1 MKRIVLGIL
10 CFGVLLAGCAT
21 FDDPAKPEDFGNG
34 PTISISIGAKTD
46 SAFTFT
52 ITPGTG
58 AAYYSY
64 IIAQSNASQELD
76 ALSLLRGIYSGGVIQ
91 DTLITEKL
99 PTFTFDMI
107 DKDGEPMCTPNT
119 TYQIYAVASN
129 VQGIV
134 GRVVNV
140 AVTTTDG
147 DRPQV
152 IDTDSD
158 GDEKAVLVVF
168 SEAVKLGTGAIT
180 ALYYKE
186 WDINNTIT
194 LDDDEYEIDISGNKV
209 VFVAP
214 DAPAGAYL
222 TFSWA
227 EGAFLDNFGN
237 PCSAFTSGINEAGTA
252 FENAYVHITPV
263 PFEIEDTCSFA
274 PELASNFG
282 DWEAFV
288 GELIFDFP
296 IFFIEDAVKA
306 GDIKIIYSNAKK
318 TTVINLPVG
327 YWEVDGN
334 TLRFALTESPQIG
347 DYVGIQISEGIL
359 FDVYGNP
366 NEAFELEE
374 GWMYFAEY
382 ERSMIIGTYIMSW
395 DSYFGD
401 GPAEAAI
408 TIEADPDSDDG
419 VIISGLFSEFAGA
432 GLVPIE
438 GVFEVSEDGESASI
452 SIPDEQVVY
461 DRNGTLV
468 YYVNAGVE
476 APVTWNVLG
485 NSNMYTDDLWGYYFE
500 NPDDDDW
507 VDAAY
512 GATFTKISTTSS
524 LKSALQPRKIDFSNL
539 KLRTSP
545 NLRRR

>member
-10 CFGVLLAGCAT
+10 CFGVILAGCAT

-34 PTISISIGAKTD
+34 PSISINIGAKTD

-52 ITPGTG
+52 ITPGSG
-58 AAYYSY
+58 AVYYSY
-64 IIAQSNASQELD
+64 IIAQSNTAQELD
-76 ALSLLRGIYSGGVIQ
+76 ALSLLRGVYSGGVIQ

-107 DKDGEPMCTPNT
+107 DKDGEPMCSPNT

-134 GRVVNV
+134 GNVVNQS
-140 AVTTTDG
+140 VTTTDTSIPAPYG
-147 DRPQV
+147 V
-152 IDTDSD
+152 LSD
-158 GDEKAVLVVF
+158 GAKKSVSVAFNENIKRGEGVV
-168 SEAVKLGTGAIT
+168 T
-180 ALYYKE
+180 AKSYKE
-186 WDINNTIT
+186 WDFDNAIT
-194 LDDDEYEIDISGNKV
+194 LEEDEFTVEVSENTV
-209 VFVAP
+209 LFTAP
-214 DAPAGAYL
+214 DAPAGAYV
-222 TFSWA
+222 TFTWA
-227 EGAFLDNFGN
+227 EGAFVDAVNN
-237 PCSAFTSGINEAGTA
+237 PCEAFSNVINANGIFINS
-252 FENAYVHITPV
+252 FVHVNQV
-263 PFEIEDTCSFA
+263 PFDIEESCTFE
-274 PELASNFG
+274 PELASNFR

-296 IFFIEDAVKA
+296 IFIIEDDLKA
-306 GDIKIIYSNAKK
+306 GDIKITYTNAKK
-318 TTVINLPVG
+318 TTVINLPVD

-334 TLRFALTESPQIG
+334 TLRFALTESPQIE

-374 GWMYFAEY
+374 GWIYFAEY
-382 ERSMIIGTYIMSW
+382 ERSMVIGTYIMAW

-485 NSNMYTDDLWGYYFE
+485 NSNMYTDDLWGYYIE
-500 NPDDDDW
+500 TPDDDGW
-507 VDAAY
+507 YDAAY
-512 GATFTKISTTSS
+512 GATFTKMEIESS
-524 LKSALQPRKIDFSNL
+524 LKSAKQSRKIDFSNL